1 VTFRLKGW
9 VTLTRKSVGDF
20 ARKLTN
26 FEKQPSIILSF
37 LPRLGFKK
45 VRRTYSGENGIRMAF
60 LATK

>member
-1 VTFRLKGW
+1 
-9 VTLTRKSVGDF
+9 VGDF